1 MASLCF
7 SVRSSSSCTV
17 GEKMTEKSGSKLK
30 GVWFRLNQTLRNQS
44 IVDKNMFVAKS
55 FICYEII
62 SNQRQISCLAGFNW
76 MSNESVGCL
85 TCGNIHLETTCV
97 NTYLTEVHKGCCWGG
112 ADLTNTRKLLYKIK
126 NVFNVEQF
134 LCKWAW
140 CENHEKPIG
149 LFFVFVFFF
158 ASINIKILRLL
169 VVEVPSSH
177 RTMWLDSCKDQVFIR
192 DYWSSYE

>member
-1 MASLCF
+1 
-7 SVRSSSSCTV
+7 
-17 GEKMTEKSGSKLK
+17 
-30 GVWFRLNQTLRNQS
+30 
-44 IVDKNMFVAKS
+44 MFVAKS
-55 FICYEII
+55 FICYEVI

-76 MSNESVGCL
+76 MSNQAWAAWHVA
-85 TCGNIHLETTCV
+85 
-97 NTYLTEVHKGCCWGG
+97 TYIWRQHVSTHIWQRYTKGAAGEVQTLQIPENFCTKS
-112 ADLTNTRKLLYKIK
+112 KM
-126 NVFNVEQF
+126 F

-149 LFFVFVFFF
+149 LFFVFFFYGCF
-158 ASINIKILRLL
+158 ASVNIKILRLL